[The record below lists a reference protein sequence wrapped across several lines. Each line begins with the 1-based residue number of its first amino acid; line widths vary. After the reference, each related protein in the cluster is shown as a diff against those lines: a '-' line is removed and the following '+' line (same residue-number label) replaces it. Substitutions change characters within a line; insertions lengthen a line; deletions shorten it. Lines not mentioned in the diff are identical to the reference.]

1 MTLNLALQFVPTF
14 VLAFFRM
21 AGMMVSVP
29 LFGSA
34 RVPRRLKVMFALVL
48 TAAIVPTLKTVRLPE
63 STWQLAANIG
73 GEKVFVLAV
82 GSAPGFSFVGGG
94 WGGGGKGPE
103 KWLGDGQGVG
113 PRIF

>member
-1 MTLNLALQFVPTF
+1 MALENALQFVPTF

-21 AGMMVSVP
+21 AGVMMSAP

-73 GEKVFVLAV
+73 GGKLFCLAV
-82 GSAPGFSFVGGG
+82 GPAPSLSFFVGG
-94 WGGGGKGPE
+94 WGGGSICPQNG
-103 KWLGDGQGVG
+103 L
-113 PRIF
+113 